1 MWWFVLTFIGGL
13 AVGRRN
19 LVPTALLR
27 RVHSLIN
34 VCLGFLIFVLGYEL
48 GANRHLVQSL
58 PLLGY
63 RASVI
68 ALFSM
73 AGSVL
78 FAMVTARWLWTE
90 SQPLSQAETPAK
102 NHAQNLVPDHLPSQ
116 TQGDT
121 RIQATASPIVM
132 EEASVPRPSA
142 ILHLPLL
149 ILLMLTIG
157 GFLGWLTAG
166 RIPLSGLLQNAVF
179 AIMLGGIGLEI
190 GADPRF
196 WRNIKRASW
205 RMFLFPLNAVFG
217 SLFGGLVA
225 TLLIRGPL
233 LDNLAAAAGLGWYS
247 LAAVLVNQLSGPES
261 GTIAFLANV
270 MREMLG
276 FLAIPILNR
285 FLWTPGAVALGAATT
300 MDTTLP
306 LFRRDNSG
314 GAGVVYAFV
323 NGVLVSALVP
333 LLIPLVLK
341 L

>member
-27 RVHSLIN
+27 RIHLVIN
-34 VCLGFLIFVLGYEL
+34 VCLAFLIFVLGYEL

-58 PLLGY
+58 PWLGY
-63 RASVI
+63 RAFVI

-78 FAMVTARWLWTE
+78 FGMVTARWLWKE
-90 SQPLSQAETPAK
+90 NPAQSTPA
-102 NHAQNLVPDHLPSQ
+102 VEE
-116 TQGDT
+116 T
-121 RIQATASPIVM
+121 RVI
-132 EEASVPRPSA
+132 RPSA
-142 ILHLPLL
+142 ILHLPTL
-149 ILLMLTIG
+149 ILSMLVIG
-157 GFLGWLTAG
+157 GVVGWFTAG
-166 RIPLSGLLQNAVF
+166 TVPLPGIVQNTAF
-179 AIMLGGIGLEI
+179 ALMLGGIGVEI

-196 WRNIKRASW
+196 WTHIQQASW
-205 RMFLFPLNAVFG
+205 RMFLFPFNAVFG
-217 SLFGGLVA
+217 SLVGGLLA
-225 TLLIRGPL
+225 TLLIRGHL

-247 LAAVLVNQLSGPES
+247 LAAVLVNQLSGPEP
-261 GTIAFLANV
+261 GTVAFLANV

-276 FLAIPILNR
+276 FLIIPILNR
-285 FLWTPGAVALGAATT
+285 FFWTPGAVALGAATT

-306 LFRRDNSG
+306 LFRHGSSG
-314 GAGVVYAFV
+314 GTGVVYAFV